1 LEESNVEIFGD
12 SKLVVKQISG
22 ESQSL
27 DGMLN
32 EYREKCLDTL
42 GRLEKF
48 SVGHVPRGANSRA
61 NTLAQQ
67 ASEYDVRRG
76 KFEVRQK
83 PTSCTI
89 LAI

>member
-1 LEESNVEIFGD
+1 VEIFGD
-12 SKLVVKQISG
+12 SKLAVKQISG

-61 NTLAQQ
+61 NTLAQRPGMMFDEGSSRSGRNQ
-67 ASEYDVRRG
+67 HHALY
-76 KFEVRQK
+76 
-83 PTSCTI
+83 
-89 LAI
+89 